1 MILTGNIQEVPVVAG
16 IFVKHDKVTGCMF
29 VVEASV
35 HHHVVVK
42 PYSWVEVS
50 EQRLQDIQGNMVS
63 W

>member
-42 PYSWVEVS
+42 PYS
-50 EQRLQDIQGNMVS
+50 
-63 W
+63 